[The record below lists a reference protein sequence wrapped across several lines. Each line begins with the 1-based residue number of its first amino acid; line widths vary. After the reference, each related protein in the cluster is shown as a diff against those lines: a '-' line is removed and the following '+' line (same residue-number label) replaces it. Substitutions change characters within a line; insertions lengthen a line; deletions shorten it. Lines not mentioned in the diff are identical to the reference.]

1 MTKTTNSALCV
12 LLLTLAAAITLI
24 FGVNGYAYEIDENG
38 GEYDGYIV
46 KFKQYEPDLT
56 ATNSNSDINVWGE
69 LVPNHYIYTLKNPTE
84 EYIDYLEASG
94 KTEYICKNYIIE
106 NETPEPETGLDA
118 FPTPGESATLSD
130 DLPEPNDPYYASR
143 QWNLRMINAA
153 YAWATGATGEGVR
166 VGVIDSG
173 VESTHDDLSAHVT
186 TGYNVINN
194 SYDTEPDGNRHG
206 TFVSGIIAAETN
218 NGIGIAGCSDATI
231 VPIKAFSGSK
241 TSLSYITRSIYV
253 AVDDLDCEVLNLSF
267 TIAYNESSA
276 NQTAMREAVDYATS
290 KDVICVAA
298 AGNQNSSQINAP
310 ACFDNVIGVGSLTS
324 SGVRA
329 STSNYNYTVDVTAPG
344 VDVFSSTLNNSYT
357 TGSGTSYAAPHVA
370 AAAAI
375 AKSIDPY
382 ITPAEFNLVL
392 EACSDDLGDTGYDV
406 EYGWG
411 CLNIQK
417 IIDFMSGGEFGIAG
431 SSVAIDPG
439 TPSSA
444 NVELT
449 LNNTLY
455 KDVNAAVY
463 LAAFDQNGALY
474 SLVCDETLIGSNTE
488 TILSETLELPD
499 GGGVIKTYVWDKNQR
514 PLTDVYDIYQS
525 DGAQTDG
532 AQTDDSQTGG
542 SQTDDG
548 QTDDGQTGGSQT
560 DSSQTDVNQTDNGQT
575 GDGQTDGNQT
585 DDSQTGNSQTDTYQ
599 TDGAA

>member
-130 DLPEPNDPYYASR
+130 ELPEPNDPYYASR

-310 ACFDNVIGVGSLTS
+310 ACFDNVVGVGSLTS

-329 STSNYNYTVDVTAPG
+329 STSNYNYTVDATAPG
-344 VDVFSSTLNNSYT
+344 VNVYSSTLNNSYT

-375 AKSIDPY
+375 AKSLDPY
-382 ITPAEFNLVL
+382 ITPAEFNAVL
-392 EACSDDLGDTGYDV
+392 SVCSDDLGDTGYDV

-439 TPSSA
+439 TPSAA

-474 SLVCDETLIGSNTE
+474 SLVCDETLVGTDTE
-488 TILSETLELPD
+488 TIISETLELPD
-499 GGGVIKTYVWDKNQR
+499 GGGVIKAYVWDKNQR

>member
-1 MTKTTNSALCV
+1 MTKTTYSALCIFI
-12 LLLTLAAAITLI
+12 LLIAAAITLI
-24 FGVNGYAYEIDENG
+24 WGVDGYAYEIDENG

-46 KFKQYEPDLT
+46 KFKQYEPDVT
-56 ATNSNSDINVWGE
+56 ATNSSSDINVWGE
-69 LVPNHYIYTLKNPTE
+69 LVPNHYIYTLKNPTD
-84 EYIDYLEASG
+84 EYIDYLEKSG
-94 KTEYICKNYIIE
+94 TTEYICKNYIIE
-106 NETPEPETGLDA
+106 NETPEPNNGLNL
-118 FPTPGESATLSD
+118 FPAPGDSVILSD
-130 DLPEPNDPYYASR
+130 DLPEPNDPYYASE

-153 YAWATGATGEGVR
+153 YAWATGATGKGVR

-310 ACFDNVIGVGSLTS
+310 ACFDNVVGVGSLTS

-329 STSNYNYTVDVTAPG
+329 STSNYNYTVDATAPG
-344 VDVFSSTLNNSYT
+344 VNVYSSTLNNSYT

-375 AKSIDPY
+375 AKSLDPY
-382 ITPAEFNLVL
+382 ITPAEFNAVL
-392 EACSDDLGDTGYDV
+392 SVCSDDLGDTGYDV

-417 IIDFMSGGEFGIAG
+417 IIDFMSGGEFGIAD
-431 SSVAIDPG
+431 SSVAVDAG
-439 TPSSA
+439 APSVA
-444 NVELT
+444 DVKLT

-455 KDVNAAVY
+455 KDVSATVY

-474 SLVCDETLIGSNTE
+474 SLVCDETLVGTDTE
-488 TILSETLELPD
+488 TIISETLELPD
-499 GGGVIKTYVWDKNQR
+499 GGGVIKAYVWDENQR
-514 PLTDVYDIYQS
+514 PLTDVYDIYRS
-525 DGAQTDG
+525 DDIQTDG
-532 AQTDDSQTGG
+532 
-542 SQTDDG
+542 
-548 QTDDGQTGGSQT
+548 
-560 DSSQTDVNQTDNGQT
+560 
-575 GDGQTDGNQT
+575 
-585 DDSQTGNSQTDTYQ
+585 SQTDTYQ

>member
-143 QWNLRMINAA
+143 QWNLRMASAA
-153 YAWATGATGEGVR
+153 YAWTTGETGEGVR

-173 VESTHDDLSAHVT
+173 VESSHDDLSANVT
-186 TGYNVINN
+186 TGYNVIND
-194 SYDTEPDGNRHG
+194 SYDTEPDNNRHG

-310 ACFDNVIGVGSLTS
+310 ACFDNVVGVGSLTS

-329 STSNYNYTVDVTAPG
+329 STSNYNYTVDATAPG
-344 VDVFSSTLNNSYT
+344 VNVYSSTLNNSYT

-375 AKSIDPY
+375 AKSLDPY
-382 ITPAEFNLVL
+382 ITPAEFNAVL
-392 EACSDDLGDTGYDV
+392 SVCSDDLGDTGYDV

-417 IIDFMSGGEFGIAG
+417 IIDFMSGGEFGIAD
-431 SSVAIDPG
+431 SSVAVDAG
-439 TPSSA
+439 APSVA
-444 NVELT
+444 DVKLT

-455 KDVNAAVY
+455 KDVSATVY

-474 SLVCDETLIGSNTE
+474 SLVCDETLVGTDTE
-488 TILSETLELPD
+488 TIISETLELPD
-499 GGGVIKTYVWDKNQR
+499 GGGVIKAYVWDKNQR

-532 AQTDDSQTGG
+532 
-542 SQTDDG
+542 
-548 QTDDGQTGGSQT
+548 
-560 DSSQTDVNQTDNGQT
+560 
-575 GDGQTDGNQT
+575 
-585 DDSQTGNSQTDTYQ
+585 SQTDTYQ

>member
-1 MTKTTNSALCV
+1 MTKTTYSVLCIFI
-12 LLLTLAAAITLI
+12 LLLAAAITLI
-24 FGVNGYAYEIDENG
+24 FSVNGYAYEIDENG

-46 KFKQYEPDLT
+46 KFKQYEPDVT
-56 ATNSNSDINVWGE
+56 GINQSSDINVWGE
-69 LVPNHYIYTLKNPTE
+69 LVPNHYIYTLKNPTD
-84 EYIDYLEASG
+84 EYIDYLYESG
-94 KTEYICKNYIIE
+94 TTEYICKNYIIE
-106 NETPEPETGLDA
+106 TETPESETGINV
-118 FPTPGESATLSD
+118 FPAPGGAVLSD
-130 DLPEPNDPYYASR
+130 ELPEPNDPYYASR

-310 ACFDNVIGVGSLTS
+310 ACFDNVVGVGSLTS

-329 STSNYNYTVDVTAPG
+329 STSNYNYTVDATAPG
-344 VDVFSSTLNNSYT
+344 VNVYSSTLNNSYT

-375 AKSIDPY
+375 AKSLDPY
-382 ITPAEFNLVL
+382 ITPAEFNAVL
-392 EACSDDLGDTGYDV
+392 SVCSDDLGDTGYDV

-417 IIDFMSGGEFGIAG
+417 IIDFMSGGEFGIAD
-431 SSVAIDPG
+431 SSVAVDAG
-439 TPSSA
+439 APSVA
-444 NVELT
+444 DVKLT

-455 KDVNAAVY
+455 KDVSATVY

-474 SLVCDETLIGSNTE
+474 SLVCDETLVGTDTE
-488 TILSETLELPD
+488 TIISETLELPD
-499 GGGVIKTYVWDKNQR
+499 GGGVVKAYVWDENQR
-514 PLTDVYDIYQS
+514 PLTDVYDIYLS
-525 DGAQTDG
+525 DDIQTDG
-532 AQTDDSQTGG
+532 
-542 SQTDDG
+542 
-548 QTDDGQTGGSQT
+548 
-560 DSSQTDVNQTDNGQT
+560 
-575 GDGQTDGNQT
+575 
-585 DDSQTGNSQTDTYQ
+585 SQTDTYQ

>member
-46 KFKQYEPDLT
+46 KFKQYEPDVT
-56 ATNSNSDINVWGE
+56 GINQSSDINVWDE
-69 LVPNHYIYTLKNPTE
+69 LVPNHYIYTLKNPTD
-84 EYIDYLEASG
+84 EYIDYLYESG
-94 KTEYICKNYIIE
+94 TTEYICKNYIIE
-106 NETPEPETGLDA
+106 NETPESETGINV
-118 FPTPGESATLSD
+118 FPAPGNGAVLSD
-130 DLPEPNDPYYASR
+130 ELPEPNDPYYASR

-218 NGIGIAGCSDATI
+218 NGIGIAGCTDATI
-231 VPIKAFSGSK
+231 VPIKAFSGK
-241 TSLSYITRSIYV
+241 ETSLSYITRAIYV

-267 TIAYNESSA
+267 TMPYNKS
-276 NQTAMREAVDYATS
+276 MRAAIDHATS

-298 AGNQNSSQINAP
+298 AGNKGSSQINAP
-310 ACFDNVIGVGSLTS
+310 ACFDEVVGVGSLTS
-324 SGVRA
+324 SGVKA
-329 STSNYNYTVDVTAPG
+329 STSNYNETVDVAAPG
-344 VDVFSSTLNNSYT
+344 ANVFSSALNNSYA
-357 TGSGTSYAAPHVA
+357 TGSGTSFAAPHVA

-417 IIDFMSGGEFGIAG
+417 IIDFMSGGEFGIAD
-431 SSVAIDPG
+431 SSVAVDAG
-439 TPSSA
+439 APSVA
-444 NVELT
+444 DVKLT

-455 KDVNAAVY
+455 KDVSATVY

-474 SLVCDETLIGSNTE
+474 SLVCDETLVGTDTE
-488 TILSETLELPD
+488 TIISETLELPD
-499 GGGVIKTYVWDKNQR
+499 GGGVIKAYVWDKNQR
-514 PLTDVYDIYQS
+514 PLTDVYDIYRS
-525 DGAQTDG
+525 DDIQTDG
-532 AQTDDSQTGG
+532 
-542 SQTDDG
+542 
-548 QTDDGQTGGSQT
+548 
-560 DSSQTDVNQTDNGQT
+560 
-575 GDGQTDGNQT
+575 
-585 DDSQTGNSQTDTYQ
+585 SQTDTYQ

>member
-1 MTKTTNSALCV
+1 MTKTTYSVLCIFI
-12 LLLTLAAAITLI
+12 LLLAAAITLI
-24 FGVNGYAYEIDENG
+24 FSVNGYAYEIDENG

-46 KFKQYEPDLT
+46 KFKQYEPDVT
-56 ATNSNSDINVWGE
+56 GINQSSDINVWDE
-69 LVPNHYIYTLKNPTE
+69 LVPNHYIYTLKNPTD
-84 EYIDYLEASG
+84 EYIDYLYESG
-94 KTEYICKNYIIE
+94 TTEYICKNYIIE
-106 NETPEPETGLDA
+106 NETPESETGINV
-118 FPTPGESATLSD
+118 FPAPGNGAVLSD
-130 DLPEPNDPYYASR
+130 ELPEPNDPYYASR

-310 ACFDNVIGVGSLTS
+310 ACFDNVVGVGSLTS

-417 IIDFMSGGEFGIAG
+417 IIDFMSGGKFGIAG
-431 SSVAIDPG
+431 SSVAIDPE
-439 TPSSA
+439 TPSAA
-444 NVELT
+444 NVALT

-455 KDVNAAVY
+455 KDVNATVY

-474 SLVCDETLIGSNTE
+474 SLVCDETLISSDSE

-499 GGGVIKTYVWDKNQR
+499 GRRSYKKRTYGIKINDR
-514 PLTDVYDIYQS
+514 
-525 DGAQTDG
+525 
-532 AQTDDSQTGG
+532 
-542 SQTDDG
+542 
-548 QTDDGQTGGSQT
+548 
-560 DSSQTDVNQTDNGQT
+560 
-575 GDGQTDGNQT
+575 
-585 DDSQTGNSQTDTYQ
+585 
-599 TDGAA
+599 

>member
-1 MTKTTNSALCV
+1 MTKTTYSVLCIFI
-12 LLLTLAAAITLI
+12 LLLAAAITLI
-24 FGVNGYAYEIDENG
+24 FSVNGYAYEIDENG

-46 KFKQYEPDLT
+46 KFKQYEPDVT
-56 ATNSNSDINVWGE
+56 GINQSSDINVWDE
-69 LVPNHYIYTLKNPTE
+69 LVPNHYIYTLKNPTD
-84 EYIDYLEASG
+84 EYIDYLYESG
-94 KTEYICKNYIIE
+94 TTEYICKNYIIE
-106 NETPEPETGLDA
+106 NETPESETGINV
-118 FPTPGESATLSD
+118 FPAPGNGAVLSD
-130 DLPEPNDPYYASR
+130 ELPEPNDPYYASR

-310 ACFDNVIGVGSLTS
+310 ACFDNVVGVGSLTS

-329 STSNYNYTVDVTAPG
+329 STSNYNYTVDATAPG
-344 VDVFSSTLNNSYT
+344 VNVYSSTLNNSYT

-375 AKSIDPY
+375 AKSLDPY
-382 ITPAEFNLVL
+382 ITPAEFNAVL
-392 EACSDDLGDTGYDV
+392 SVCSDDLGDTGYDV

-417 IIDFMSGGEFGIAG
+417 IIDFMSGGEFGIAD
-431 SSVAIDPG
+431 SSVAVDAG
-439 TPSSA
+439 APSVA
-444 NVELT
+444 DVKLT

-455 KDVNAAVY
+455 KDVSATVY

-474 SLVCDETLIGSNTE
+474 SLVCDETLVGTDTE
-488 TILSETLELPD
+488 TIISETLELPD
-499 GGGVIKTYVWDKNQR
+499 GGGVVKAYVWDENQR
-514 PLTDVYDIYQS
+514 PLTDVYDIYRS
-525 DGAQTDG
+525 DDIQTDG
-532 AQTDDSQTGG
+532 SQTDDSQTGG
-542 SQTDDG
+542 S

>member
-1 MTKTTNSALCV
+1 MTKTTYSVLCIFI
-12 LLLTLAAAITLI
+12 LLLAAAITLI
-24 FGVNGYAYEIDENG
+24 FSVNGYAYEIDENG

-46 KFKQYEPDLT
+46 KFKQYEPDVT
-56 ATNSNSDINVWGE
+56 GINQSSDINVWDE
-69 LVPNHYIYTLKNPTE
+69 LVPNHYIYTLKNPTD
-84 EYIDYLEASG
+84 EYIDYLYESG
-94 KTEYICKNYIIE
+94 TTEYICKNYIIE
-106 NETPEPETGLDA
+106 NETPESETGINV
-118 FPTPGESATLSD
+118 FPAPGNGAVLSD
-130 DLPEPNDPYYASR
+130 ELPEPNDPYYASR

-310 ACFDNVIGVGSLTS
+310 ACFDNVVGVGSLTS

-329 STSNYNYTVDVTAPG
+329 STSNYNYTVDATAPG
-344 VDVFSSTLNNSYT
+344 VNVYSSTLNNSYT

-375 AKSIDPY
+375 AKSLDPY
-382 ITPAEFNLVL
+382 ITPAEFNAVL
-392 EACSDDLGDTGYDV
+392 SVCSDDLGDTGYDV

-417 IIDFMSGGEFGIAG
+417 IIDFMSGGEFGIAD
-431 SSVAIDPG
+431 SSVAVDAG
-439 TPSSA
+439 ASSVA
-444 NVELT
+444 DVKLT

-455 KDVNAAVY
+455 KDVSATVY

-474 SLVCDETLIGSNTE
+474 SLVCDETLVGTDTE
-488 TILSETLELPD
+488 TIISETLELPD
-499 GGGVIKTYVWDKNQR
+499 GGGVIKAYVWDKNQR

>member
-56 ATNSNSDINVWGE
+56 ATNSNSDINVWDE
-69 LVPNHYIYTLKNPTE
+69 LVPNHYIYTLKNPTD
-84 EYIDYLEASG
+84 EYIDYLYESG
-94 KTEYICKNYIIE
+94 TTEYICKNYIIE
-106 NETPEPETGLDA
+106 NETPESETGINV
-118 FPTPGESATLSD
+118 FPAPGNGAVLSD
-130 DLPEPNDPYYASR
+130 ELPEPNDPYYASR

-310 ACFDNVIGVGSLTS
+310 ACFDNVVGVGSLTS

-329 STSNYNYTVDVTAPG
+329 STSNYNYTVDATAPG
-344 VDVFSSTLNNSYT
+344 VNVYSSTLNNSYT

-375 AKSIDPY
+375 AKSLDPY
-382 ITPAEFNLVL
+382 ITPAEFNAVL
-392 EACSDDLGDTGYDV
+392 SVCSDDLGDTGYDV

-417 IIDFMSGGEFGIAG
+417 IIDFMSGGEFGIAD
-431 SSVAIDPG
+431 SSVAVDAG
-439 TPSSA
+439 APSVA
-444 NVELT
+444 DVKLT

-455 KDVNAAVY
+455 KDVSATVY

-474 SLVCDETLIGSNTE
+474 SLVCDETLVGTDTE
-488 TILSETLELPD
+488 TIISETLELPD
-499 GGGVIKTYVWDKNQR
+499 GGGVVKAYVWDENQR
-514 PLTDVYDIYQS
+514 PLTDVYDIYRS
-525 DGAQTDG
+525 DDIQTDG
-532 AQTDDSQTGG
+532 
-542 SQTDDG
+542 
-548 QTDDGQTGGSQT
+548 
-560 DSSQTDVNQTDNGQT
+560 
-575 GDGQTDGNQT
+575 
-585 DDSQTGNSQTDTYQ
+585 SQTDTYQ

>member
-1 MTKTTNSALCV
+1 MTKTTYSVLCIFI
-12 LLLTLAAAITLI
+12 LLLAAAITLI
-24 FGVNGYAYEIDENG
+24 FSVNGYAYEIDENG

-46 KFKQYEPDLT
+46 KFKQYEPDVT
-56 ATNSNSDINVWGE
+56 GINQSSDINVWDE
-69 LVPNHYIYTLKNPTE
+69 LVPNHYIYTLKNPTD
-84 EYIDYLEASG
+84 EYIDYLYESG
-94 KTEYICKNYIIE
+94 TTEYICKNYIIE
-106 NETPEPETGLDA
+106 NETPESETGINV
-118 FPTPGESATLSD
+118 FPAPGNGAVLSD
-130 DLPEPNDPYYASR
+130 ELPEPNDPYYASR

-310 ACFDNVIGVGSLTS
+310 ACFDNVVGVGSLTS

-329 STSNYNYTVDVTAPG
+329 STSNYNYTVDATAPG
-344 VDVFSSTLNNSYT
+344 VNVYSSTLNNSYT

-375 AKSIDPY
+375 AKSLDPY
-382 ITPAEFNLVL
+382 ITPAEFNAVL
-392 EACSDDLGDTGYDV
+392 SVCSDDLGDTGYDV

-417 IIDFMSGGEFGIAG
+417 IIDFMSGGEFGIAD
-431 SSVAIDPG
+431 SSVAVDAG
-439 TPSSA
+439 APSVA
-444 NVELT
+444 DVKLT

-455 KDVNAAVY
+455 KDVSATVY

-474 SLVCDETLIGSNTE
+474 SLVCDETLVGTDTE
-488 TILSETLELPD
+488 TIISETLELPD
-499 GGGVIKTYVWDKNQR
+499 GGGVVKAYVWDENQR
-514 PLTDVYDIYQS
+514 PLTDVYDIYRS
-525 DGAQTDG
+525 DDIQTDG
-532 AQTDDSQTGG
+532 
-542 SQTDDG
+542 
-548 QTDDGQTGGSQT
+548 
-560 DSSQTDVNQTDNGQT
+560 
-575 GDGQTDGNQT
+575 
-585 DDSQTGNSQTDTYQ
+585 SQTDTYQ

>member
-46 KFKQYEPDLT
+46 KFKQYEPDVT
-56 ATNSNSDINVWGE
+56 GINQSSDINVWDE

-143 QWNLRMINAA
+143 QWNLRMASAA
-153 YAWATGATGEGVR
+153 YAWTTGETGEGVR

-173 VESTHDDLSAHVT
+173 VESSHDDLSANVT
-186 TGYNVINN
+186 TGYNVIND
-194 SYDTEPDGNRHG
+194 SYDTEPDNNRHG

-231 VPIKAFSGSK
+231 VPIKAFSGSR
-241 TSLSYITRSIYV
+241 TSLGYITRSIYV

-267 TIAYNESSA
+267 TIAYNELSA
-276 NQTAMREAVDYATS
+276 DQTAMREAVDYATS

-298 AGNQNSSQINAP
+298 AGNQDSSQINAP

-329 STSNYNYTVDVTAPG
+329 STSNYNYTVDATAPG
-344 VDVFSSTLNNSYT
+344 VNVYSSTLNNSYT

-375 AKSIDPY
+375 AKSLDPY
-382 ITPAEFNLVL
+382 ITPAEFNAVL
-392 EACSDDLGDTGYDV
+392 SVCSDDLGDTGYDV

-431 SSVAIDPG
+431 SSVAVDAG
-439 TPSSA
+439 APSVA
-444 NVELT
+444 DVKLT

-455 KDVNAAVY
+455 KDVSATVY

-474 SLVCDETLIGSNTE
+474 SLVCDETLVGTDTE
-488 TILSETLELPD
+488 TIISETLELPD
-499 GGGVIKTYVWDKNQR
+499 GGGVVKAYVWDENQR
-514 PLTDVYDIYQS
+514 PLTDVYDIYRS
-525 DGAQTDG
+525 DDIQTDG
-532 AQTDDSQTGG
+532 
-542 SQTDDG
+542 
-548 QTDDGQTGGSQT
+548 
-560 DSSQTDVNQTDNGQT
+560 
-575 GDGQTDGNQT
+575 
-585 DDSQTGNSQTDTYQ
+585 SQTDTYQ

>member
-1 MTKTTNSALCV
+1 MTKTTNSALCIFI
-12 LLLTLAAAITLI
+12 LLLAAAITLI
-24 FGVNGYAYEIDENG
+24 FSVNGYAYEIDENG

-56 ATNSNSDINVWGE
+56 GTNQNSDINVWGE
-69 LVPNHYIYTLKNPTE
+69 LVPNHYIYTLKNPTD
-84 EYIDYLEASG
+84 EYIDYLYESG
-94 KTEYICKNYIIE
+94 TTEYICKNYIIE
-106 NETPEPETGLDA
+106 NETPESETGINV
-118 FPTPGESATLSD
+118 FPAPGNGAVLSD
-130 DLPEPNDPYYASR
+130 ELPEPNDPYYASR

-310 ACFDNVIGVGSLTS
+310 ACFDNVVGVGSLTS
-324 SGVRA
+324 SA
-329 STSNYNYTVDVTAPG
+329 LKATNSNYNYTVDVTAPG
-344 VDVFSSTLNNSYT
+344 VNVFSSTLNNSYT

-392 EACSDDLGDTGYDV
+392 EVCSDDLGDTGYDV

-417 IIDFMSGGEFGIAG
+417 IIDFMSGGEFGIAD
-431 SSVAIDPG
+431 SSVAVDAG
-439 TPSSA
+439 APSVA
-444 NVELT
+444 DVKLT

-455 KDVNAAVY
+455 KDVSATVY

-474 SLVCDETLIGSNTE
+474 SLVCDETLVGTDTE
-488 TILSETLELPD
+488 TIISETLELPD
-499 GGGVIKTYVWDKNQR
+499 GGGVVKAYVWDENQR
-514 PLTDVYDIYQS
+514 PLTDVYDIYRS
-525 DGAQTDG
+525 DDIQTDG
-532 AQTDDSQTGG
+532 
-542 SQTDDG
+542 
-548 QTDDGQTGGSQT
+548 
-560 DSSQTDVNQTDNGQT
+560 
-575 GDGQTDGNQT
+575 
-585 DDSQTGNSQTDTYQ
+585 SQTDTYQ